1 MLEMAMQNSL
11 ANGGS
16 KDRDEDPDAL
26 TKTTDSK
33 GKGPASVPEALD
45 TADMGPAPTNGTTE
59 PAASADT
66 PFSRISSTSP
76 HEEPTST
83 DPKETTRI
91 QFRYSGGRIVRRFSL
106 ADSVSR
112 IYEWLKAAPFEGKE
126 GTNFELISMGKNLI
140 EMLDVPIADAG
151 LKNGTVMVEFI
162 DDE

>member
-1 MLEMAMQNSL
+1 
-11 ANGGS
+11 
-16 KDRDEDPDAL
+16 
-26 TKTTDSK
+26 
-33 GKGPASVPEALD
+33 
-45 TADMGPAPTNGTTE
+45 MGPVATNGTTE
-59 PAASADT
+59 PAAASVDT

-106 ADSVSR
+106 SDSVSR

-126 GTNFELISMGKNLI
+126 NTNFELISMGKNLI